1 PAQNI
6 PQLEVGEVSSVAFS
20 RNGEVFAAGGGE
32 SRPRLWNAR
41 TFKELAPLAELY
53 KYVACLALSPDGK
66 WLVTGGEDKIGE
78 GRYAVRLWSVG
89 LKEPVRELTF
99 DQSINSIAFAPD
111 GKKIAAGFYDGA
123 VREWD
128 DTLTRELF
136 LARAVENESKGKNG
150 ALSVAFSP

>member
-1 PAQNI
+1 M
-6 PQLEVGEVSSVAFS
+6 LFRS
-20 RNGEVFAAGGGE
+20 VFAAGGGE

-66 WLVTGGEDKIGE
+66 WLVTGGVDKTGE

-99 DQSINSIAFAPD
+99 DQRINSIAFAPD
-111 GKKIAAGFYDGA
+111 GKKIAAGFGDGA
-123 VREWD
+123 VRVWD
-128 DTLTRELF
+128 DTLTRETF
-136 LARAVENESKGKNG
+136 SAHAAGDESKGANT
-150 ALSVAFSP
+150 AWSMASIRR